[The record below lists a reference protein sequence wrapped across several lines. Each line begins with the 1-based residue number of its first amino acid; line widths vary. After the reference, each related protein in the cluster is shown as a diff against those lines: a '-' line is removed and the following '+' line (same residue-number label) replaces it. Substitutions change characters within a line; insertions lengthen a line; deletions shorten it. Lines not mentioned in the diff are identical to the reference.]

1 VTVAAPPRSA
11 VQHDS
16 EQRPESVRRNTLFGL
31 ATQVTTAAFT
41 AALTLYLVRA
51 LGPDDYGLFAL
62 AVGIGTILVLV
73 ADFGI
78 SGSSGRFIAEESGD
92 RRRVAAV
99 VSDSTWLKLAVLVPV
114 CGALWV
120 LAGPIAD
127 AYNAPGL
134 VWPLRGMAIAT
145 LGQGM
150 FIFYRNAFVSIGRVS
165 LTWRMTLFESAC
177 EAGASVALVLFGAGA
192 AGAAFGRGIGYVV
205 GTLFALLMI
214 GRVLGGNAIGLSGRG
229 EARRIAR
236 YGGALLIVTVAY
248 TLFEQIG
255 VLLIGAFISTSAVGI
270 FEAPMRL
277 TLFLSY
283 GGQAVAFGVG
293 PRLARRGDEAPDAG
307 SFILAT
313 RYLLILQGALIAP
326 VLLWSQPIADVALG
340 SGYEDSVG
348 VLRALAPF
356 MFLLGVGTFI
366 SLAVNYVGEAKRRI
380 WLSIGTL
387 VMCTALDLALLP
399 MIGVVGAAIGMDVA
413 FTVYVV
419 GHFWICKRVFHF
431 PVERLALTLAR
442 CLAAA
447 GAMAGA
453 LALVGTSALSWAQ
466 WLTGTVAACAA
477 YVLALI
483 VTGEIS
489 RAEIKSVI
497 EMVASRLRPTG
508 PGPTRDSG

>member
-1 VTVAAPPRSA
+1 VTVTAPPRIDA
-11 VQHDS
+11 PPDEPH
-16 EQRPESVRRNTLFGL
+16 RPESVRRNTLFGL

-51 LGPDDYGLFAL
+51 LGPGDYGLFAL
-62 AVGIGTILVLV
+62 AVGIGAILVLI

-78 SGSSGRFIAEESGD
+78 SGSSGRFMAEESSD

-99 VSDSTWLKLAVLVPV
+99 LSDSTWLKLAVLVPV
-114 CGALWV
+114 CGALWL

-127 AYNAPGL
+127 VYSAPGL
-134 VWPLRGMAIAT
+134 VWPLRGMAIST

-150 FIFYRNAFVSIGRVS
+150 FMFYRSAFVSIGRVS

-177 EAGASVALVLFGAGA
+177 ETGASFALVLFGAGA

-214 GRVLGGNAIGLSGRG
+214 GKVLGGNAIGLSGRG

-236 YGGALLIVTVAY
+236 YGGALLIVTIAY

-255 VLLIGAFISTSAVGI
+255 VLLIGAFISTAAVGI

-293 PRLARRGDEAPDAG
+293 PRLARRGDETPDAG
-307 SFILAT
+307 SFMLAT

-326 VLLWSQPIADVALG
+326 LLVWSQPIADVALG

-366 SLAVNYVGEAKRRI
+366 SLAVNYVGEAKQRI

-387 VMCTALDLALLP
+387 VVCTALDLALLP
-399 MIGVVGAAIGMDVA
+399 TVGVIGAAVGMDVA
-413 FTVYVV
+413 FTIYVL
-419 GHFWICKRVFHF
+419 GHFWICRRVFDF
-431 PVERLALTLAR
+431 PVERLALTLVR
-442 CLAAA
+442 CLVAA
-447 GAMAGA
+447 GAMAAA
-453 LALVGTSALSWAQ
+453 LALVGTSSLSWAQ
-466 WLTGTVAACAA
+466 WLVGAIAGAAA
-477 YVLALI
+477 YALALI

-489 RAEIKSVI
+489 RTEIKSVF
-497 EMVASRLRPTG
+497 EMIGSRLRPG
-508 PGPTRDSG
+508 RPRPTRDSC